1 MTWDEW
7 SKGVICESGA
17 DYEYQH
23 SVSKETYLRLWQR
36 TGTWGAFT
44 ESVAD
49 HFICRDLPDRNL
61 LDQVVDSPVMRGYFL
76 QTRWLVI
83 RGEMA
88 PLGKSIHTFPSFVRY
103 DSL

>member
-1 MTWDEW
+1 MN
-7 SKGVICESGA
+7 
-17 DYEYQH
+17 
-23 SVSKETYLRLWQR
+23 KETSLRSRQR
-36 TGTWGAFT
+36 AGTWGAFT

-49 HFICRDLPDRNL
+49 YFVRRDLPDRNL
-61 LDQVVDSPVMRGYFL
+61 SDQVVDSSVMRGYLL

-88 PLGKSIHTFPSFVRY
+88 PLGTSPRTFPSFVRY